1 MSSYSWILLGAV
13 AWVGIGLLVALW
25 WVNSLPRQDD
35 DEETVAEIV
44 ARINRRN
51 GR

>member
-1 MSSYSWILLGAV
+1 MSNYSWVLLGAV
-13 AWVGIGLLVALW
+13 AWVGLGFLVALC

-35 DEETVAEIV
+35 DETVEQIV
-44 ARINRRN
+44 ARINKRN